1 MADPPS
7 HPDRSD
13 EQLSKVDGSPRRYRR
28 SVLAAWT
35 AGAVVVATMIVLHLA
50 GVTPH

>member
-13 EQLSKVDGSPRRYRR
+13 DQFPNVGGSPRRYRR
-28 SVLAAWT
+28 PVVVAWT
-35 AGAVVVATMIVLHLA
+35 VGGVAVATMIVLHLA
-50 GVTPH
+50 GIAPH

>member
-13 EQLSKVDGSPRRYRR
+13 DQFSNVGDTPRRYRR
-28 SVLAAWT
+28 PVVVAWT
-35 AGAVVVATMIVLHLA
+35 VGAVVVATMIVLHLA
-50 GVTPH
+50 GIAPH